1 MQTRIRK
8 AVFPVGGLGTRFL
21 PVTRSLPKEMLPVV
35 DTPLIQ
41 YAIDEARAAG
51 IEEFIFVT
59 GRGKSAIE
67 DYFDHCLE
75 LENVLSMRGKAQ
87 EMKAIEREVPKPGH
101 AVFTRQQRPLGLG
114 HAVWCARNLVGD
126 EPFAVILPDDLIMA
140 ETPCLK
146 QMIRAHETTGGNM
159 VAVMEVPPAET
170 SRYGILCPGNIQGSL
185 VEGLTIIE
193 KPKPENAPS
202 NMAAIGRYILE
213 PRLFHHL
220 SKLRP
225 GAGGELQLTDGISRM
240 VGESRLHGFRFSG
253 RRFDCGDKI
262 GYLEANIA
270 YALARND
277 LADDARKVLAR
288 FGTERA
294 RLPLTEFDG
303 AELQNAG
310 CASGS

>member
-1 MQTRIRK
+1 MGTRIRK

-67 DYFDHCLE
+67 DHFDRCLE
-75 LENVLSMRGKAQ
+75 LENVLSMRGKAR
-87 EMKAIEREVPKPGH
+87 EMKAIEREVPQPGH

-126 EPFAVILPDDLIMA
+126 EPFAVMLPDDLIMA
-140 ETPCLK
+140 ETPCLE
-146 QMIRAHETTGGNM
+146 QMTQAYGSIGGNM
-159 VAVMEVPPAET
+159 VAVMEVSPVET
-170 SRYGILCPGNIQGSL
+170 SRYGILCPGNTQERL

-193 KPKPENAPS
+193 KPRPENAPS
-202 NMAAIGRYILE
+202 NLAAIGRYILE
-213 PRLFHHL
+213 PRIFHHL
-220 SKLRP
+220 HKLRP

-262 GYLEANIA
+262 GYFEANIA
-270 YALARND
+270 YALARHD
-277 LADDARKVLAR
+277 LAEDARRVLAS
-288 FGTERA
+288 FSTERRQA
-294 RLPLTEFDG
+294 PFRAIDG
-303 AELQNAG
+303 AESQDVNRAT
-310 CASGS
+310 GS